1 MLKISLMRLVAG
13 IAALCFLAL
22 LAALPAAAESA
33 WVRGEVRLNLRSGPG
48 AQYRILGVVVTG
60 DALQVMKRTE
70 NWTKVKTAEGE
81 DGWIPGGYLDP
92 QPPPTLRLEQL
103 EAEVAS
109 LRDALEKADTETST
123 LRERSEKLSTNDS
136 EQATEIERLTKENY
150 RLRAGE
156 RWAEWITG
164 ALVLSTGMAL
174 GALLS
179 RISSRRHRQRL
190 RL

>member
-1 MLKISLMRLVAG
+1 MQKIGLVQLVVG
-13 IAALCFLAL
+13 IAALGLSAL
-22 LAALPAAAESA
+22 LVAPPAAAEQG
-33 WVRGEVRLNLRSGPG
+33 WIRGEVRLNLRSGPG
-48 AQYRILGVVVTG
+48 NQYRILGVVKTG
-60 DALQVMKRTE
+60 DPLQVLERRESWTMVRTG
-70 NWTKVKTAEGE
+70 EGE
-81 DGWIPGGYLDP
+81 DGWIPAGYLDT
-92 QPPPTLRLEQL
+92 QPPPTMRLEEL
-103 EAEVAS
+103 EVEVAN
-109 LRDALEKADTETST
+109 LREVLEKAETEAST
-123 LRERSEKLSTNDS
+123 LRQRSEEVSTRDF
-136 EQATEIERLTKENY
+136 QQKAEIERLTKENY

>member
-1 MLKISLMRLVAG
+1 MLKISPMRLVAG
-13 IAALCFLAL
+13 IAALCLLAL
-22 LAALPAAAESA
+22 PVALPATAESA

-48 AQYRILGVVVTG
+48 NQYRILGVVKTG
-60 DALQVMKRTE
+60 DALQVMERTE

-81 DGWIPGGYLDP
+81 QGWIPAGYLDP

-109 LRDALEKADTETST
+109 LRDALETADAETSA
-123 LRERSEKLSTNDS
+123 LRERSEKLAADDS

-164 ALVLSTGMAL
+164 ALVLSSGMAL